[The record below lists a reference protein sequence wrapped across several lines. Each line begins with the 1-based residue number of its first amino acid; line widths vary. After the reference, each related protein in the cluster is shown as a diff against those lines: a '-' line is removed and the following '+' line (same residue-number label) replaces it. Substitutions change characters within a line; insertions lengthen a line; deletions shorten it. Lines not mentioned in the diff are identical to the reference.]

1 MEADLTVTKIDDGHF
16 LVVATDTQH
25 NQVATRLRRH
35 LCEGG
40 GGGGRRYDASILDVT
55 GAYCQINLQGPRSR
69 ELLQE
74 LTSHDLGNRAFPFR
88 RVAEIDVGYAR
99 VMCARIT
106 YVGELGFEL
115 YVPVESAV
123 HVYDLIVEFGMRG
136 NYGLRHAGLR
146 ALGSLRHEK
155 GYRDYGHDMD
165 NTDNILEVGLGFT
178 CDFDKPSGFI
188 GMEAVIEEKRRV
200 AASGGLTKR
209 LAQVM
214 VNDARPLLHH
224 GEVLWRDGNR
234 VCEVRSASYGHT
246 LGGAVGL
253 CMLERGGGDG
263 PVDKSYVDDGAWSIE
278 IGREFYP
285 CTVSLRPLYDPTGI
299 RPKA

>member
-1 MEADLTVTKIDDGHF
+1 MKGRMEADLTVTKIDEGHF

-40 GGGGRRYDASILDVT
+40 RLFDASILDVT
-55 GAYCQINLQGPRSR
+55 GAYCQINLQGPKSR

-74 LTSHDLGNRAFPFR
+74 LTSHDLSNHAFPFR
-88 RVAEIDVGYAR
+88 KVAEIDVGYAR
-99 VMCARIT
+99 VICARIT
-106 YVGELGFEL
+106 YVGELGYEL
-115 YVPVESAV
+115 YIPVESAI
-123 HVYDLIVEFGMRG
+123 HVYDLIVEIGMR
-136 NYGLRHAGLR
+136 NHGLKHAGLR

-165 NTDNILEVGLGFT
+165 NTDTILDVGLGFT
-178 CDFDKPSGFI
+178 CDFNKPAGFI
-188 GMEAVIEEKRRV
+188 GMEAVIEQKCTV
-200 AASGGLTKR
+200 AAMGGLRKR
-209 LAQVM
+209 LAQVL
-214 VNDARPLLHH
+214 VNDAEPLLHH

-253 CMLERGGGDG
+253 CMLERREDEG
-263 PVDKSYVDDGAWSIE
+263 PIDKSYVRDGVWSIE
-278 IGREFYP
+278 IGKDFYP
-285 CTVSLRPLYDPTGI
+285 CTVSLRPLYDPTGQ
-299 RPKA
+299 RVKA